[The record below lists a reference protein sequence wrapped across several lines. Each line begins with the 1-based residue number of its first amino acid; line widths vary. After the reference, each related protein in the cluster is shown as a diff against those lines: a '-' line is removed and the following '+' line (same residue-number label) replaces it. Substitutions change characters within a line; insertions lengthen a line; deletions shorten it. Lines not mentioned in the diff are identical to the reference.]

1 MNSERAIDKAK
12 QHFSKEI
19 IGELKSLD
27 VPEWG
32 DDKGPMTIYYY
43 PKMNFAQQRKIG
55 ELLKEGNQAEALC
68 QQLVF
73 RALNENKKP
82 LFAQGEIKELMRD
95 VDPDIILNICN
106 RMAINDQEYSIDEI
120 EKN

>member
-1 MNSERAIDKAK
+1 MNERPIDKARN
-12 QHFSKEI
+12 HFSNEV
-19 IGELKSLD
+19 IGDLKNLE

-32 DDKGPMTIYYY
+32 DDKGPMVIYYY

-55 ELLKEGNQAEALC
+55 ELLEKGDRAEALC
-68 QQLVF
+68 QQLIY

-82 LFAQGEIKELMRD
+82 LFAQGEMRELMHS

-106 RMAINDQEYSIDEI
+106 RMALNDKDLSLDEI

>member
-1 MNSERAIDKAK
+1 MTRAIEHAK
-12 QHFSKEI
+12 NHFTKEI
-19 IGELKSLD
+19 IGELQSLE

-32 DDKGPMTIYYY
+32 DDNGPMVIYHY

-55 ELLKEGNQAEALC
+55 ELLEKGDRAEALC
-68 QQLVF
+68 QQLIY

-82 LFAQGEIKELMRD
+82 LFQQAEMTELMHS

-106 RMAINDQEYSIDEI
+106 RMALNDKDLSLDEI

>member
-1 MNSERAIDKAK
+1 MSKRAIDKAT
-12 QHFSKEI
+12 QHFSDTI
-19 IGELKSLD
+19 IGDLKSLE

-32 DDKGPMTIYYY
+32 DDEGPMVIYYY

-55 ELLKEGNQAEALC
+55 ELLEKGDRAEALC
-68 QQLVF
+68 QQLIY

-82 LFAQGEIKELMRD
+82 IFAQGEMKEMMHN
-95 VDPDIILNICN
+95 VDPDIVMNICN
-106 RMAINDQEYSIDEI
+106 RMAVHDQDFSIDEI